1 MSMTIYS
8 FILWHLCASIV
19 EHLYYKLVRVDPS
32 MGLSLGPPRIHPGV
46 VSSHLESSA

>member
-32 MGLSLGPPRIHPGV
+32 MGLSLGPPRIHP
-46 VSSHLESSA
+46 